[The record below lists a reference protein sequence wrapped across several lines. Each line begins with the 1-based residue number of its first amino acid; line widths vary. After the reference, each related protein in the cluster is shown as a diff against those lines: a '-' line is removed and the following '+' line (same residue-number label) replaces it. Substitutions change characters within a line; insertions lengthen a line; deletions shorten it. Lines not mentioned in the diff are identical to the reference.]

1 MPILEGRGVSVA
13 FGGLSALRGVDVA
26 IEEREVVG
34 LLGPNGSGKSTLF
47 NVLGGLLRPASGAV
61 WFRGQRITGGPPWVA
76 GRLGIG
82 RTFQIP
88 RPFAGLSVLDSV
100 LVGVTFRTR
109 HRYRRSADRRA
120 EAERLLALVGLGD
133 KAGAR
138 AAALSLGEMKRLELA
153 VALSS
158 RPALLLL
165 DELASGL
172 SPKGREEVVLFYAR
186 LRERGTTIFAVE
198 HSFGLLAQVA
208 DRMLVL
214 DQGQIVVDGPPP
226 AVLASPRVAAA
237 YLGEEER

>member
-1 MPILEGRGVSVA
+1 MPILEGRGLSVA
-13 FGGLSALRGVDVA
+13 FGGLSALCGVDVA
-26 IEEREVVG
+26 LEEHEVVG

-47 NVLGGLLRPASGAV
+47 DVLGGLRRPTSGEV
-61 WFRGQRITGGPPWVA
+61 WFRGERITGGPPWVA

-88 RPFAGLSVLDSV
+88 RPFAGLTARDSV
-100 LVGVTFRTR
+100 LVGVTFRSR
-109 HRYRRSADRRA
+109 QRYGRAADRRA

-133 KAGAR
+133 NAGAR

-153 VALSS
+153 MALSS

-172 SPKGREEVVLFYAR
+172 SPKCREEVLLFYAR

-198 HSFGLLAQVA
+198 HSFGVLARVA
-208 DRMLVL
+208 NRMLVL
-214 DQGQIVVDGPPP
+214 DQGQIVADGPPA

-237 YLGEEER
+237 YMGEEE